1 MFEPVVGVV
10 HDVGV
15 EAHSDDHQE
24 RLAPGEG
31 PRVRPHVG
39 DLRKFTLRRLRGA
52 DSADVDP
59 LKPSGQ
65 GHHGE
70 VAKRGAERQV
80 EVASQ
85 QISRSERKNAQ
96 RNVGSGEL
104 PGDGAHRPVPA
115 RGDHHGGPLRQGRAG
130 LTRSRIVGGR
140 AVPAGRGVSGVGRG
154 LFDHRLEVPHVPD
167 LRGVDD
173 DGHRS
178 LARPLGFLRQDP
190 RRRRVGVHES
200 APQGA
205 D

>member
-1 MFEPVVGVV
+1 VFEPVVGVV

-15 EAHSDDHQE
+15 EAHSGDHQE
-24 RLAPGEG
+24 RLASGEG

-39 DLRKFTLRRLRGA
+39 DLRKFALRRLRGA

-70 VAKRGAERQV
+70 VAERGAERKV

-104 PGDGAHRPVPA
+104 PGDGAHRPRLGQGAAGA
-115 RGDHHGGPLRQGRAG
+115 RLGVARAASG
-130 LTRSRIVGGR
+130 LM
-140 AVPAGRGVSGVGRG
+140 AVLNPFAHLCGQPFAFELLE
-154 LFDHRLEVPHVPD
+154 LFGAQIR
-167 LRGVDD
+167 
-173 DGHRS
+173 RS
-178 LARPLGFLRQDP
+178 LLAR
-190 RRRRVGVHES
+190 
-200 APQGA
+200 
-205 D
+205 